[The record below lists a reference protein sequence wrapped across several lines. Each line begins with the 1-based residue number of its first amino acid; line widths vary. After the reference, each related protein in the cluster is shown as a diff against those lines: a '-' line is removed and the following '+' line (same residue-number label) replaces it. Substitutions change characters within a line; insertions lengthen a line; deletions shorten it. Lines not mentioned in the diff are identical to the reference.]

1 MDFDYWKLT
10 TVVLAISAAYI
21 AYQQYRLGR
30 EKFKL
35 DLFEKRFAVFSGT
48 RKFLTHILTDGNLK
62 DYNYLWEYRA
72 AIGEAEFLFETD
84 VTEYLE
90 DIYKQALKLKTHSE
104 EMSSLPAGPDRTQL
118 NHELHEALSWLLD
131 QLPQLKIRF
140 SPYMKF
146 KTWKC

>member
-10 TVVLAISAAYI
+10 TVVFAFFAAYI

-35 DLFEKRFAVFSGT
+35 DLFEKRFAVFAGT
-48 RKFLTHILTDGNLK
+48 RRFLTHILRDGDLQ

-84 VTEYLE
+84 ITEYLE
-90 DIYKQALKLKTHSE
+90 DIYKHALKLKADRDTL
-104 EMSSLPAGPDRTQL
+104 SSLPVGTERTQL
-118 NHELHEALSWLLD
+118 NHEISENLRWLTD
-131 QLPQLKIRF
+131 QLPELKKRF

-146 KTWKC
+146 KTWK

>member
-10 TVVLAISAAYI
+10 TIVLATVAAYL

-35 DLFEKRFAVFSGT
+35 DLFEKRFAVFAGT
-48 RKFLTHILTDGNLK
+48 RRLLTHTLRDGDLK

-72 AIGEAEFLFETD
+72 AIGEAAFLFETD
-84 VTEYLE
+84 ITEYLE
-90 DIYKQALKLKTHSE
+90 DIYRHSLKLKTDRETLSPLPVGE
-104 EMSSLPAGPDRTQL
+104 ERTHL
-118 NHELHEALSWLLD
+118 SHEIHENLGWLTD
-131 QLPQLKIRF
+131 QLPELKKWF

-146 KTWKC
+146 KNWK